1 MEILEV
7 QPLRMI
13 PPQEFA
19 SNSGNVSDFC
29 SSKVAAS
36 PSNSANWLPP
46 GWTVENRTA
55 GRGSPYKVYKDPDTG
70 MKFYSRTKVLEYL
83 QDPTSRRTP
92 SKRMR
97 AETTPC
103 NEHPNWLPPDWV
115 VAIKTKMSGGTVG
128 TKYKVYV
135 EKSTGKKFYSKRQ
148 ALDYLKPSNSSSPET
163 KDAQSTGSEDHPD
176 WSPQGCK
183 TETESDDGAAERKYK
198 VNHTK
203 IEVTDVE
210 GLPPGWF
217 KAIRYKES
225 KVGLRYKV
233 AIYVDPISGYAFFST
248 KDALRYIDNGHIKDC
263 RMRPTLWSKISNDIV
278 ENKFHSTGSEDHPDW
293 SPQGWKTETESDDG
307 AAERKYKANHT
318 KIEVTDVEGLPPG
331 WFKAISYRE
340 SKVGLSYKVAIYV
353 DPISGYAFF
362 STKDAQRYIDNGHI
376 KDCRVRPTLWSKI
389 SNDIV
394 ENKFHSQP
402 TAQERELKQE
412 GRKGKRPLFSEE
424 NYEKKSEEDI
434 IDIDDSD
441 EENGSTPKEM
451 RVKRP
456 LFSEEISENKSEDV
470 TEPDDL
476 PIGTEKAVT
485 AEIEK
490 EKMPEAPVLKRT
502 RVKVCAT
509 KGSPSLRSSKSTS
522 PKALPSNPSSVNPV
536 QTNQKDNGENPES
549 EQKKDIPEQA
559 STQQGDEVSPSLLGE
574 PSMDSCLEFAYKTL
588 TEDILVLDKDEEI

>member
-13 PPQEFA
+13 PPEGFP
-19 SNSGNVSDFC
+19 SNSGNVSDFD

-278 ENKFHSTGSEDHPDW
+278 ENKFHS
-293 SPQGWKTETESDDG
+293 
-307 AAERKYKANHT
+307 
-318 KIEVTDVEGLPPG
+318 
-331 WFKAISYRE
+331 
-340 SKVGLSYKVAIYV
+340 
-353 DPISGYAFF
+353 
-362 STKDAQRYIDNGHI
+362 
-376 KDCRVRPTLWSKI
+376 
-389 SNDIV
+389 
-394 ENKFHSQP
+394 QP